1 MLEGIPYC
9 LALPWPGMGN
19 NWDKDNIRKLATLK
33 YNADKCMYLSSTYS
47 KGAYIDRDRYM
58 VMNAEGVV
66 ALLDPTATGSGTYHT
81 YQFATKLGK
90 PVINLWDAYSNYP
103 CRAYLL

>member
-1 MLEGIPYC
+1 
-9 LALPWPGMGN
+9 
-19 NWDKDNIRKLATLK
+19 
-33 YNADKCMYLSSTYS
+33 MYLRDTYS

-90 PVINLWDAYSNYP
+90 PVINLWDAYSN
-103 CRAYLL
+103 